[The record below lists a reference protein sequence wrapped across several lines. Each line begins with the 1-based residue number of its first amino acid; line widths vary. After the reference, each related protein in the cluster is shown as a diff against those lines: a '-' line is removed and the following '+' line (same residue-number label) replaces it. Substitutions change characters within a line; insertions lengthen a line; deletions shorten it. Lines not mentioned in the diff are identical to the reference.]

1 MDNILLKT
9 ILLKGESGDSIEG
22 IAKVSQVGAIA
33 TYRIT
38 LTSGD
43 TFDFQV
49 TNGTSISTIEKT
61 STSGL
66 VDTYTI
72 TLTDGSTSTFQ
83 VTNGQDGA
91 ITNLDTELD
100 PTSDKPIANSAV
112 AQAINAANEDIGENA
127 EAIGSANEDISALQ
141 SLTGFL
147 SDNIVTDYA
156 EPITVSGNPVLSGS
170 VTKDL
175 TQLAA
180 GTYLVFYRF
189 DIFDINLNQNNT
201 AIKFKFGGTSTS
213 GAASTSASLKELGT
227 QFVNYTRTYWISPS
241 ETCSF
246 TTAVLLNISEA
257 TTPQMSIDYEVLST
271 SSTSSSYKANVYMT
285 AIKIR

>member
-1 MDNILLKT
+1 MEKPLLKT
-9 ILLKGESGDSIEG
+9 ILLKGESGDSI
-22 IAKVSQVGAIA
+22 ASLTKVSQVGAIA

-49 TNGTSISTIEKT
+49 TNGTSIATIEKT
-61 STSGL
+61 ATSGL

-91 ITNLDTELD
+91 VTNIDTELD

-127 EAIGSANEDISALQ
+127 EAISSATEDITALEN
-141 SLTGFL
+141 LTGFL

-189 DIFDINLNQNNT
+189 DIFDINLNQT
-201 AIKFKFGGTSTS
+201 ATMKFKFSGTSTS
-213 GAASTSASLKELGT
+213 GASSTSATLKELGT
-227 QFVNYTRTYWISPS
+227 QFVDYTRTYWLSPA

-246 TTAVLLNISEA
+246 TTAVLLNISES